1 MNAPAPRAGI
11 PLVPDKKAA
20 SRAAATSIVRAVLAS
35 ARATFESNRDGA
47 ALRLARAAWPDD
59 RLARAIVTRATSAPA
74 MTTVTGWAAEL
85 AATRVEDLLSVF
97 GPASCGAALLRRGTV
112 LSWGGANKI
121 SIPGISTAS
130 ASFASFVGQGAP
142 IPTRQMTTTAGVSL
156 TPAKFATI
164 FALTREMVESSNAEA
179 LVRLVM
185 ADSLSVALDAA
196 LFSNVA
202 GSATQPAGLLYNITP
217 IGAATGGGAAAM
229 TKDFAALITSV
240 SAVSALDIVF
250 ITDPGTMAKIKMSVM
265 PGFDYDVLASNAVP
279 VGTVICVGLNGLV
292 SVAEPQPRIDASRD
306 IEVPVAM
313 DTAPPSDGSIG
324 SVVLKS
330 MFQVDE
336 IAIRFIADMTWGLRT
351 PAALAFTQNITW

>member
-1 MNAPAPRAGI
+1 MNKPVPI
-11 PLVPDKKAA
+11 PLRADPAA
-20 SRAAATSIVRAVLAS
+20 VAERHLISTARAVLAS
-35 ARATFESNRDGA
+35 ARATYEHDRTGA
-47 ALRLARAAWPDD
+47 AVRLVRATWPDD
-59 RLARAIVTRATSAPA
+59 RMARELVTKAASSPA
-74 MTTVTGWAAEL
+74 MTTTTGWAAEL
-85 AATRVEDLLSVF
+85 AATRVESLLSVF
-97 GPASCGAALLRRGTV
+97 GPASCGATLLRRGTL

-121 SIPGISTAS
+121 TVPGISAAS

-142 IPTRQMTTTAGVSL
+142 IPTRQMTTSAGVSL

-196 LFSNVA
+196 LFSNAA
-202 GSATQPAGLLYNITP
+202 GSTSSPAGLLYNITP

-240 SAVSALDIVF
+240 SAVSALDLVF
-250 ITDPGTMAKIKMSVM
+250 VTDPGTMAKIKMSVM

-336 IAIRFIADMTWGLRT
+336 IAIRFIADMTWGLRA
-351 PAALAFTQNITW
+351 PAAIAVVNNITW